1 MSLLEKISNKFFKRQ
16 SMNSNIKTPRDTVTN
31 RYSLNIKGKF
41 IPYKKGLKIL
51 EDTQV
56 STGFD
61 ILKFILS
68 SKEWVLIAND
78 NDNGEVYDFISSMLF
93 NMETEVNEI
102 VKKSLTAL
110 LWGFSVQEQI
120 FEIDVNGRLVVK
132 NVLPLHIKTLQKDPF
147 VYDEKGELI
156 AVHQEYKNEESDIP
170 INKILKYSFNANY
183 DEDYGNGLL
192 SEFKPIIEDKINI
205 NNWLMTFLEKHESP
219 TLYGKTGDPRSR
231 DNMLN
236 AFNDVRDGT
245 TGLVVGLEDEL
256 GTLESN
262 HRGETFFSTL
272 QYKDNQIFRRYYL
285 GNLLLGDTSQ
295 TGTYAQSQTQLDFG
309 QLIFD
314 GILEEI
320 ANNIQKQLI
329 NPIVEYNFADTTL
342 APTFSFDKFTHGD
355 IHKLLATI
363 KPLIDGGVIS
373 SENKTV
379 QDSIGML
386 IKQETGLTYEST
398 QYPVFEDFTNPTGEI
413 DTTQTNE
420 IIDEISNL
428 I

>member
-1 MSLLEKISNKFFKRQ
+1 
-16 SMNSNIKTPRDTVTN
+16 MNSNIKTPRDTVTN

>member
-1 MSLLEKISNKFFKRQ
+1 
-16 SMNSNIKTPRDTVTN
+16 MNSNIKTPRDTVTN

-156 AVHQEYKNEESDIP
+156 AVHQE
-170 INKILKYSFNANY
+170 
-183 DEDYGNGLL
+183 
-192 SEFKPIIEDKINI
+192 
-205 NNWLMTFLEKHESP
+205 
-219 TLYGKTGDPRSR
+219 
-231 DNMLN
+231 
-236 AFNDVRDGT
+236 
-245 TGLVVGLEDEL
+245 
-256 GTLESN
+256 
-262 HRGETFFSTL
+262 
-272 QYKDNQIFRRYYL
+272 
-285 GNLLLGDTSQ
+285 
-295 TGTYAQSQTQLDFG
+295 
-309 QLIFD
+309 
-314 GILEEI
+314 
-320 ANNIQKQLI
+320 
-329 NPIVEYNFADTTL
+329 
-342 APTFSFDKFTHGD
+342 
-355 IHKLLATI
+355 
-363 KPLIDGGVIS
+363 
-373 SENKTV
+373 
-379 QDSIGML
+379 
-386 IKQETGLTYEST
+386 
-398 QYPVFEDFTNPTGEI
+398 
-413 DTTQTNE
+413 
-420 IIDEISNL
+420 
-428 I
+428 